1 VNERDDR
8 TDLALRRLGTS
19 AVPLESQDKVAA
31 RRARLLPALSAFADE
46 EMARAAERPRLR
58 RAAAALAVAAL
69 LGGGALF
76 FGSRHSPREA
86 TVEAKRGT
94 VRVVHRGAVSDVTAD
109 LPRALSE
116 ADLLETLDGT
126 AEVNLVTGA
135 VVDLSAQ
142 SRLELSAVER
152 TTGAVSERV
161 RVSSGK
167 VSVHVPK
174 LTAGSKL
181 SVATP
186 DAVVTVH
193 GTAFTV
199 EVTHALD
206 GTAATTV
213 MVTDGRVAVD
223 SGGREIFLDP
233 GSRWTSATRPES
245 VPPSTSAALVPT
257 VDTAKETPA
266 PGFSGAH
273 RSTLR
278 AENELFRAAM
288 AADKDGK
295 PDQVIAL
302 TDRLLRSY
310 PDTPLAAEAR
320 ALAVAARR
328 KRATSV
334 HP

>member
-1 VNERDDR
+1 VTERHEGVER
-8 TDLALRRLGTS
+8 ALRRLGTS
-19 AVPLESQDKVAA
+19 AVPLELAEVAAA
-31 RRARLLPALSAFADE
+31 RRARLLPALSAFADA
-46 EMARAAERPRLR
+46 EMARAARRPRFHR
-58 RAAAALAVAAL
+58 VAAAALAAAAL
-69 LGGGALF
+69 LAGGAVY
-76 FGSRHSPREA
+76 FGARHSPREV
-86 TVEAKRGT
+86 TLEAKRGT
-94 VRVVHRGAVSDVTAD
+94 VRVVHRGAASDVSAD

-126 AEVNLVTGA
+126 AEVSLVTGA

-152 TTGAVSERV
+152 NTGALSEHV

-174 LTAGSKL
+174 LPAGSKL

-186 DAVVTVH
+186 DATVTVH

-199 EVTHALD
+199 EVTRAPD
-206 GTAATTV
+206 GAAATTV
-213 MVTDGRVAVD
+213 VVTEGRVAVD
-223 SGGREIFLDP
+223 SGGREIFLGP
-233 GSRWTSATRPES
+233 GSRWTSATRAEPIPSSTAAAPPPAGETAPGAP
-245 VPPSTSAALVPT
+245 PPSAPAAR
-257 VDTAKETPA
+257 
-266 PGFSGAH
+266 

-288 AADKDGK
+288 AADRDGK

-302 TDRLLRSY
+302 TERLLRSY

-320 ALAVAARR
+320 SLALAARR
-328 KRATSV
+328 KRASGGK
-334 HP
+334 